1 MFKSFRSKMSLF
13 LEEIKIKLNKEFNP
27 KKLILVDNSYLHSK
41 HKSFDPNKFHI
52 KLIIKSQ
59 KLKSMS
65 KIAAHKEVFSVLK
78 QEMKDKIHALQIE
91 IK

>member
-1 MFKSFRSKMSLF
+1 MNIFD
-13 LEEIKIKLNKEFNP
+13 KIKEKIKEKINP
-27 KKLILVDNSYLHSK
+27 ENLVLIDNSRLHTK

-78 QEMKDKIHALQIE
+78 QEMKDKIHALEIE
-91 IK
+91 IN

>member
-1 MFKSFRSKMSLF
+1 MNIFD
-13 LEEIKIKLNKEFNP
+13 KIKEKIKEKINP
-27 KKLILVDNSYLHSK
+27 ENLVLIDNSRLHTK

-65 KIAAHKEVFSVLK
+65 KIAAHKEVFSALK
-78 QEMKDKIHALQIE
+78 QEMKDKIHALEIE
-91 IK
+91 IN

>member
-1 MFKSFRSKMSLF
+1 MINFF
-13 LEEIKIKLNKEFNP
+13 EQIKEKINKKINP
-27 KKLILVDNSYLHSK
+27 ENIILIDNSSLHIK

-78 QEMKDKIHALQIE
+78 QEMKDKIHALEIE
-91 IK
+91 IN

>member
-1 MFKSFRSKMSLF
+1 MNIFDQIK
-13 LEEIKIKLNKEFNP
+13 EKIKEKINP
-27 KKLILVDNSYLHSK
+27 ENLVLIDNSRLHAK

-78 QEMKDKIHALQIE
+78 QEMKDKIHALEIE
-91 IK
+91 IN

>member
-1 MFKSFRSKMSLF
+1 MNIFDQIK
-13 LEEIKIKLNKEFNP
+13 EKIKEKINP
-27 KKLILVDNSYLHSK
+27 ENLVLIDNSRLHTK

-78 QEMKDKIHALQIE
+78 QEMKDKIHALEIE
-91 IK
+91 IN

>member
-1 MFKSFRSKMSLF
+1 M
-13 LEEIKIKLNKEFNP
+13 
-27 KKLILVDNSYLHSK
+27 LIDNSRLHTK

-65 KIAAHKEVFSVLK
+65 KIAAHKEVFSALK
-78 QEMKDKIHALQIE
+78 QEMKDKIHALEIE
-91 IK
+91 IN